1 MMPEFFT
8 QMDAQTQ
15 AAFLS
20 AVSTFLAFFA
30 TAASAY
36 AAFKGPAIAAEIAER
51 MRRDGEHASE
61 KRRMKLHVFA
71 TLMEQRATYY
81 SQDAVRAFNLID
93 IVYIDSRAVRDAW
106 AELFASFESSKNIP
120 DHEKS
125 KRFRVLLSTMA
136 KDINLGDGLRLD
148 DFERIYFPVAQQE
161 EDQLRVLQRQAA
173 LKQLSGDVSPSA
185 NAAAPSEFTSRFP
198 PPPVD

>member
-1 MMPEFFT
+1 MLEFIL

-15 AAFLS
+15 AALLS
-20 AVSTFLAFFA
+20 AISTFLAFVA

-36 AAFKGPAIAAEIAER
+36 AAFKGPTNAAELAEK

-93 IVYIDSRAVRDAW
+93 IVFIDSRAVRDAW
-106 AELFASFESSKNIP
+106 AELFASFDSTKSIP
-120 DHEKS
+120 DHEKN
-125 KRFRVLLSTMA
+125 KRYRVLLSEMA
-136 KDINLGDGLRLD
+136 KEINLGDGLRLD
-148 DFERIYFPVAQQE
+148 DFERVYFPVALQE
-161 EDQLRVLQRQAA
+161 EDQLRFLQRQAS
-173 LKQLSGDVSPSA
+173 LKQLKGDVSPSA
-185 NAAAPSEFTSRFP
+185 NTAVTSAIGNLFP
-198 PPPVD
+198 PPPTD